1 VRRLVFLGWRRQAFP
16 VAAHQGRPRRDLW
29 RGLDKCRV
37 DTARELAAPRT
48 QPRMSAEARRATA
61 RRTPP
66 EDRMVWQVHPGD
78 NVFWCGGRIIAGPS
92 TMNAIGTAL
101 AIFLPT
107 VMFMIGAA
115 AHLEDAIPETWP
127 IRWIAALTGSISL
140 GSLLTAHCMDP
151 GIIPRGNVKNMQSN
165 AAGWRVCTTCHVY
178 KPPRSHH
185 CRECGNC
192 VAIFDHHC
200 PWLGAP
206 RSPPSYHSSPPSSR
220 LSPLSFRYVSCSASL
235 SLALASAA
243 DDRAPYP
250 RRLLTVRLAGSL
262 VCVRVLQ
269 ATAWLIVI
277 TARS

>member
-1 VRRLVFLGWRRQAFP
+1 
-16 VAAHQGRPRRDLW
+16 
-29 RGLDKCRV
+29 
-37 DTARELAAPRT
+37 
-48 QPRMSAEARRATA
+48 
-61 RRTPP
+61 
-66 EDRMVWQVHPGD
+66 
-78 NVFWCGGRIIAGPS
+78 
-92 TMNAIGTAL
+92 
-101 AIFLPT
+101 
-107 VMFMIGAA
+107 
-115 AHLEDAIPETWP
+115 
-127 IRWIAALTGSISL
+127 
-140 GSLLTAHCMDP
+140 MDP

-178 KPPRSHH
+178 KPPRS
-185 CRECGNC
+185 
-192 VAIFDHHC
+192 HHC

-277 TARS
+277 IARL

>member
-1 VRRLVFLGWRRQAFP
+1 
-16 VAAHQGRPRRDLW
+16 
-29 RGLDKCRV
+29 
-37 DTARELAAPRT
+37 
-48 QPRMSAEARRATA
+48 
-61 RRTPP
+61 
-66 EDRMVWQVHPGD
+66 MVWQVHPGD

-206 RSPPSYHSSPPSSR
+206 RFSLRQLCRSVPVCPAPS
-220 LSPLSFRYVSCSASL
+220 LL
-235 SLALASAA
+235 SLFDMSRALPLCLLRW
-243 DDRAPYP
+243 RALPMIA
-250 RRLLTVRLAGSL
+250 RRIQGDYLPCDWLAHLCACVCCRQLRGS
-262 VCVRVLQ
+262 
-269 ATAWLIVI
+269 
-277 TARS
+277 S

>member
-1 VRRLVFLGWRRQAFP
+1 
-16 VAAHQGRPRRDLW
+16 
-29 RGLDKCRV
+29 
-37 DTARELAAPRT
+37 
-48 QPRMSAEARRATA
+48 
-61 RRTPP
+61 
-66 EDRMVWQVHPGD
+66 MVWQVHPGD

-127 IRWIAALTGSISL
+127 IRWVAALTGSISL

-206 RSPPSYHSSPPSSR
+206 RSPPSYHSSFRSDSCVGLC
-220 LSPLSFRYVSCSASL
+220 LSVQLPLSSLFSICLVLCLSVSCVGE
-235 SLALASAA
+235 
-243 DDRAPYP
+243 RC
-250 RRLLTVRLAGSL
+250 R
-262 VCVRVLQ
+262 
-269 ATAWLIVI
+269 
-277 TARS
+277 